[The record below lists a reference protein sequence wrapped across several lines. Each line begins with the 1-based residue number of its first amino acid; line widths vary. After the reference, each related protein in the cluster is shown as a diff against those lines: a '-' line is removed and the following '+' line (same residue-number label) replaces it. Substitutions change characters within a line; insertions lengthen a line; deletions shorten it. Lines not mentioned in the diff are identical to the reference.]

1 MSILGQSDFHGLLFI
16 IYMNILKASKQDIC
30 NMQNKLFT
38 IYALMIDS
46 VVVEGQRIMGSLKKK
61 EMKGVTVK

>member
-30 NMQNKLFT
+30 NMQIQLFT

-46 VVVEGQRIMGSLKKK
+46 VVGRRSENHGL
-61 EMKGVTVK
+61 T

>member
-16 IYMNILKASKQDIC
+16 IYMNILKTSKQDIC
-30 NMQNKLFT
+30 NMQNQLFT

-46 VVVEGQRIMGSLKKK
+46 AVGRRSENHGL
-61 EMKGVTVK
+61 T